1 MLPNL
6 IKREKYIALHAQKRG
21 FRIRKWIILIV
32 LFFLILKWK
41 GWSALGLTIAIAFV
55 LGTSLHFFLR
65 YKTKGWR
72 QSWGLF
78 KAFKTPFD

>member
-1 MLPNL
+1 MLSNS
-6 IKREKYIALHAQKRG
+6 IKREKYIALHAQTRE
-21 FRIRKWIILIV
+21 FRIRKWIFFIL
-32 LFFLILKWK
+32 LFITIFLWK
-41 GWSALGLTIAIAFV
+41 GWSALGLAVAIAFV
-55 LGTSLHFFLR
+55 FGLSLHFLFR